1 MADTTTTL
9 STARSDALGMIGAIL
24 PLVSADRVTTAAG
37 DADGKKLYIDKLND
51 RADDSFNDAWWVIL
65 PEGPTAAGGGSLEAK
80 PIADFDQFDSANK
93 TEITVHGAFSALVE
107 SGADAYISPIH
118 PEKLRNALNEAA
130 TTCFPDVLVPRRYK
144 HIRGS
149 RVFNGLFDHW
159 TGTLPAWWARSHATE
174 LTITKSYD
182 PYIGDIAV
190 KLVNSG
196 SVERYFYTLAP
207 GVGWLN
213 ELNGHGVTLHAMMSM
228 GTAGDGT
235 LDIVD
240 GAGSSTDAT
249 AAVGDNTW
257 DEVITASRTMV
268 LGLATGTRIEFRV
281 TVAAGATVYVGAVWT
296 EGGPSQRYVPIPLA
310 FHRGISRMEE
320 ASKEFPSVEQNY
332 SQLDDWKITDR
343 YPAADS
349 AGTLE
354 VGRTIR
360 IPGGHSA
367 SPHVIVFEG
376 DDYLSQATAETDVY
390 EVADPQKRLFYARA
404 LAALRREVSQ
414 MPGQADPGV
423 SRLLAEDWMRFY
435 EDLKK
440 QEGMVAPRAPVSLRP
455 VFSGPG
461 YGVRRGFDVGEN
473 E

>member
-1 MADTTTTL
+1 MADTTTPL

-37 DADGKKLYIDKLND
+37 DADGKKLYINKLNEH
-51 RADDSFNDAWWVIL
+51 ADDSFIDSWYAIL

-80 PIADFDQFDSANK
+80 RIADFDQFDSADK
-93 TEITVHGAFSALVE
+93 TEITIHGAFSAQVE
-107 SGADAYISPIH
+107 SAADAYVSPVH
-118 PEKLRNALNEAA
+118 PETLRLALNESA

-159 TGTLPAWWARSHATE
+159 TSTLPAWWARSHATE
-174 LTITKSYD
+174 LAVTKSYD

-196 SVERYFYTLAP
+196 SVERYLYTLAP

-213 ELNGHGVTLHAMMSM
+213 ELDGYSVTLHAMMSM

-240 GAGSSTDAT
+240 GAGSDTDET

-257 DEVITASRTMV
+257 DEVITASRSMV

-281 TVAAGATVYVGAVWT
+281 TVAAGATVYVGAVWS
-296 EGGPSQRYVPIPLA
+296 EGGPAQRYVPIPLA

-320 ASKEFPSVEQNY
+320 ASTEFPSVEQDY
-332 SQLDDWKITDR
+332 EELDDWTITDR
-343 YPAADS
+343 YPASDS

-360 IPGGHSA
+360 IPGGYAA
-367 SPHVIVFEG
+367 SPRVIVFEG

-414 MPGQADPGV
+414 QPGAADPGV
-423 SRLLAEDWMRFY
+423 SRLLENDWMKYY
-435 EDLKK
+435 EGLKK
-440 QEGMVAPRAPVSLRP
+440 QEGMVAPRGPVSLRP
-455 VFSGPG
+455 MFSGPG
-461 YGVRRGFDVGEN
+461 YGVRRGLDEGEN